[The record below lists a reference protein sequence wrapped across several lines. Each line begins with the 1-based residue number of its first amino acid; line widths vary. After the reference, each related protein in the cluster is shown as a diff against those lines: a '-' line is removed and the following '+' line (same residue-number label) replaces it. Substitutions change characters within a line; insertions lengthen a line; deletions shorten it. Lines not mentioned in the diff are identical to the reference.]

1 MGRIF
6 VTGDIHGASYNIS
19 RVISQIEN
27 PKEDD
32 KIIICGD
39 AGFEYMDYIQGAA
52 KKAAKKFP
60 GSWIVLRGNHDSR
73 YWAAHCDIEYDN
85 EENPVQWIP
94 HQGWEFTEDGQYIFQ
109 KKYSNIKYVCDA
121 GGLYNIEGYNFLF
134 VPGAYSVDK
143 FYRLETHRPWN
154 PQEQLILKEQKD
166 LINLVSDCNLN
177 NIPIDFVIGH
187 TFPLYIEPYYKYLFL
202 DFIDQSSVDKT
213 TEKFLNGLSF
223 MFEQNF
229 AFKHYFGG
237 HFHSDIYNMKNKYTM
252 LYYDVVNIEDYIRKE
267 ENEI

>member
-6 VTGDIHGASYNIS
+6 ICGDQHGAGYNIS
-19 RVISQIEN
+19 RTISQIDN

-39 AGFEYMDYIQGAA
+39 AGFEYMNYIQGAA

-60 GSWIVLRGNHDSR
+60 GSWIVVRGNHDSC
-73 YWAAHCDIEYDN
+73 YWAAHCDIEYDSKG
-85 EENPVQWIP
+85 NPCKWQP
-94 HQGWEFTEDGQYIFQ
+94 HDGWLFTKDGQYIYQ
-109 KKYSNIKYVCDA
+109 KKYPNILYVYDA
-121 GGLYNIEGYNFLF
+121 GGLYHIDEYNFLF

-143 FYRLETHRPWN
+143 YYRLETHRPWN
-154 PQEQLILKEQKD
+154 PQEQLTSKEQMN
-166 LINLVSDCNLN
+166 LINLVSDCNHH
-177 NIPIDFVIGH
+177 NIPIDFVVGH
-187 TFPLYIEPYYKYLFL
+187 TCPLNIEPYYKHLFF

-223 MFEQNF
+223 MFEKNF

-252 LYYDVVNIEDYIRKE
+252 LYYDVVNIKDYI
-267 ENEI
+267 